1 MSDRKGGMK
10 VHLMGIYHKLT
21 KFDKQIGIIK
31 NGIDNAYPE
40 RIERFINNSVTAKT
54 SANIM
59 AAFLVGKGF
68 GEPNNKI
75 IVNAKK
81 GTTLFKL
88 ADKISKNLT
97 RQRGVYIHVN
107 YNLNYT
113 FDSIDVLP
121 FNHCRLGKKDDDDYN
136 GKIGVSEKFG
146 TEKIKNSDIEFID
159 VYNPDKEVIKAQIDN
174 CKGDTEVE
182 KLRNYKGQI
191 WFINLDDDYIYPL
204 STIDAVQNDCDSE
217 AQASIFKNRSLR
229 KGFFGKNV
237 VLTDP
242 LIGGLEDYETPEL
255 FAIAKSEREDFKDTI
270 NDFIGAENVG
280 GSLHIEK
287 EFQDGQKLEDVF
299 KIINIDS
306 NIDDKMFEY
315 TENSTFKNILMAF
328 NNIPSGLVRTDNT
341 MFAQSG
347 ESIYA
352 MQKAYQD
359 NTMSIRM
366 EIEAIVNVLMDN
378 FKKKTNVKIVPL
390 IDIKQEEEVEPKK
403 N

>member
-10 VHLMGIYHKLT
+10 VHLMDISHKLT